1 MSYITVDLVPPV
13 GQRKCGETET
23 VRNGVELFEM
33 FHRFKPSKLVRSG
46 CHRMIPDVLVE
57 VGRLKAVIYSSD
69 RGQRGV
75 PRTYIHFMSMPP
87 TLACDVAGKQLYIIG
102 GRYRIGRRGI
112 EG

>member
-23 VRNGVELFEM
+23 VRNGAELFEM
-33 FHRFKPSKLVRSG
+33 FHRFKPSKLVRRG
-46 CHRMIPDVLVE
+46 CHRMIPNVLVE

-75 PRTYIHFMSMPP
+75 PRTYIHFMRMPP

>member
-1 MSYITVDLVPPV
+1 VSYITVDLAPPM
-13 GQRKCGETET
+13 GQRKRGEAET
-23 VRNGVELFEM
+23 VRDGAKLFES

-46 CHRMIPDVLVE
+46 CHRVIPDVLVE

-69 RGQRGV
+69 RGQRGA

-87 TLACDVAGKQLYIIG
+87 TLASDVAGKQLYIIG

>member
-1 MSYITVDLVPPV
+1 VSYITVDLVPSV

-23 VRNGVELFEM
+23 VRNGAELFEM

-75 PRTYIHFMSMPP
+75 PRTYIHFMRMPP